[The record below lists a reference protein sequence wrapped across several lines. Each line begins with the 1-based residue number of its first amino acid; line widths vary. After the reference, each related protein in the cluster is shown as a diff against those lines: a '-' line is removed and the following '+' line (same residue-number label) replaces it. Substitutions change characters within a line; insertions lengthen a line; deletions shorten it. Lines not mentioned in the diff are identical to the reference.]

1 MFKLRKE
8 CQDLHRHV
16 TATMEGMEVVRTYD
30 VSLPAMLIYRI
41 TQDQLRE
48 DVRRLQ
54 EEMQQISADR
64 AKFMSYV
71 LEDDLPWLVAL
82 VISVAFYLYHK

>member
-1 MFKLRKE
+1 
-8 CQDLHRHV
+8 
-16 TATMEGMEVVRTYD
+16 MEGMEVVRTYN
-30 VSLPAMLIYRI
+30 VSLAAMLIYRI

-54 EEMQQISADR
+54 EEMQQIPADR
-64 AKFMSYV
+64 AKLMSYV

-82 VISVAFYLYHK
+82 VISVAFYLYNK

>member
-1 MFKLRKE
+1 
-8 CQDLHRHV
+8 
-16 TATMEGMEVVRTYD
+16 MEGMEVVRTYD
-30 VSLPAMLIYRI
+30 VSLPAMLIYRT

-54 EEMQQISADR
+54 AEMKQMLADR
-64 AKFMSYV
+64 AKLMSYV
-71 LEDDLPWLVAL
+71 LDEYDLPWLVAL

>member
-1 MFKLRKE
+1 
-8 CQDLHRHV
+8 
-16 TATMEGMEVVRTYD
+16 MEGMEVVRTYD
-30 VSLPAMLIYRI
+30 VSLPAMLIYRT

-54 EEMQQISADR
+54 AEMKQMSADR
-64 AKFMSYV
+64 AKLMSYV
-71 LEDDLPWLVAL
+71 LDEYDLPWLVAL